1 MLSVTVAIPMYNAAP
16 HLRECLDSVLA
27 QTFRDFEL
35 LIVDDGS
42 TDGCVDIVRSYA
54 DPRIRLLLNRHDYIG
69 SLNLLLSE
77 ARGKYIARMDADDV
91 MVPQRLALQFAYM
104 EAHPD
109 VDLLGGNMVTLGTSD
124 CLYDTSGPCRRVTLQ
139 DMLAGCCLVH
149 PTVMFRTATVRAHG
163 LAYEADYIYAED
175 YRLWMR
181 MLQLDLQLRNLPDVL
196 VRYRF
201 SDGQI
206 SHRHAD
212 RQAATSQRIRR
223 EMRAWQART
232 EAEVAAEEIAFPPSG
247 NELTLV
253 IPFINEGEE
262 VARTVRSAR
271 QYVGDAVDILVV
283 NDHSY
288 DGYDYE
294 ADLAGLNVR
303 YVYNRINIGAAA
315 SKEKGARLCTTPYF
329 ILLDAHMRFYDA
341 AWLTR
346 YLEVLKTDDRRIV
359 CCQTRWL
366 SKKDGVVAEGNKA
379 DTRGAF
385 LRFENVDVLPGIH
398 WGHFRLRGMAPHQVP
413 AVMGATY
420 GASKRYWNRIRGLQG
435 LIHYGCEEAYMCIKA
450 WLEGGECCFL
460 EDVAIGHIYREAAPY
475 PHRSAESFYN
485 NVFIMRC
492 LFPTSLRTYGLEKFR
507 HHYPALYDEIQELLA
522 VRRAQWEPLCEA
534 YRQIC
539 RSDFAQILAMSDV
552 WLPEHIEETQADA
565 RLLPTITAFL
575 DGVDDMSVGL
585 QSGRMARV
593 VYYCLYA
600 AFMGQPQYDD
610 EASCLFAE
618 VCAQLPATWDVSFAD
633 GLSGVGWA
641 IVYLH
646 SHGFLD
652 EVEDLLCTIDTR
664 LMARDPRRFADFSL
678 LSGLG
683 GVLAYVVARLGH
695 CHRTG
700 RPHAFDERYL
710 YELEAQAR
718 RLLVRERDYRCR
730 SYARQLLARHQP
742 DWCILRPEWWEVFSF
757 PAVLNE
763 NRMGWQP
770 SMDSCVGFGL
780 RALGEV
786 NKVHRLLMNPEK
798 QLI

>member
-1 MLSVTVAIPMYNAAP
+1 MPSVTVAIPMYNAAP

-42 TDGCVDIVRSYA
+42 TDDSVDIVRSYA

-91 MVPQRLALQFAYM
+91 MVPRRLALQFAYM

-109 VDLLGGNMVTLGTSD
+109 VDLLGGNMVMLGTSD

-247 NELTLV
+247 NELTPV

-294 ADLAGLNVR
+294 TDLAGLNVR

-329 ILLDAHMRFYDA
+329 ILIDAHMRFYDA

-346 YLEVLKTDDRRIV
+346 YLEVLKADDRRIV
-359 CCQTRWL
+359 CCQTKWL

-385 LRFENVDVLPGIH
+385 LRFEDVDVLPGIH

-450 WLEGGECCFL
+450 WLVGGECCFL
-460 EDVAIGHIYREAAPY
+460 DDVAIGHIYREAAPY

-485 NVFIMRC
+485 NVAHHEQPLSHLAAR
-492 LFPTSLRTYGLEKFR
+492 LRTREVPPPLSRPLRRNPGT
-507 HHYPALYDEIQELLA
+507 P
-522 VRRAQWEPLCEA
+522 RRAPRA
-534 YRQIC
+534 
-539 RSDFAQILAMSDV
+539 V
-552 WLPEHIEETQADA
+552 GT
-565 RLLPTITAFL
+565 
-575 DGVDDMSVGL
+575 SVRG
-585 QSGRMARV
+585 
-593 VYYCLYA
+593 
-600 AFMGQPQYDD
+600 
-610 EASCLFAE
+610 
-618 VCAQLPATWDVSFAD
+618 LPA
-633 GLSGVGWA
+633 
-641 IVYLH
+641 
-646 SHGFLD
+646 
-652 EVEDLLCTIDTR
+652 DL
-664 LMARDPRRFADFSL
+664 PRRLRADS
-678 LSGLG
+678 
-683 GVLAYVVARLGH
+683 R
-695 CHRTG
+695 
-700 RPHAFDERYL
+700 DERRV
-710 YELEAQAR
+710 AA
-718 RLLVRERDYRCR
+718 
-730 SYARQLLARHQP
+730 
-742 DWCILRPEWWEVFSF
+742 
-757 PAVLNE
+757 
-763 NRMGWQP
+763 
-770 SMDSCVGFGL
+770 
-780 RALGEV
+780 
-786 NKVHRLLMNPEK
+786 
-798 QLI
+798 

>member
-35 LIVDDGS
+35 LIVDNGS

-359 CCQTRWL
+359 CCQTKWL

-385 LRFENVDVLPGIH
+385 LRFEDVDVLPGIH

-420 GASKRYWNRIRGLQG
+420 GASKRYWNHIRGLPPADVPRFVANHARRRPRGPQPCAPHRRPRGHLRHHRAEHPRPAPGRDARAGPPELPVRQPPLLPRRHRRLQG
-435 LIHYGCEEAYMCIKA
+435 RR
-450 WLEGGECCFL
+450 
-460 EDVAIGHIYREAAPY
+460 REAEAP
-475 PHRSAESFYN
+475 
-485 NVFIMRC
+485 
-492 LFPTSLRTYGLEKFR
+492 
-507 HHYPALYDEIQELLA
+507 
-522 VRRAQWEPLCEA
+522 
-534 YRQIC
+534 
-539 RSDFAQILAMSDV
+539 
-552 WLPEHIEETQADA
+552 
-565 RLLPTITAFL
+565 
-575 DGVDDMSVGL
+575 
-585 QSGRMARV
+585 
-593 VYYCLYA
+593 
-600 AFMGQPQYDD
+600 
-610 EASCLFAE
+610 
-618 VCAQLPATWDVSFAD
+618 AQLPVPANLAGPEQCIPGKRQPGIRENRAGVQGG
-633 GLSGVGWA
+633 GLAASDAAGA
-641 IVYLH
+641 PH
-646 SHGFLD
+646 A
-652 EVEDLLCTIDTR
+652 LLC
-664 LMARDPRRFADFSL
+664 
-678 LSGLG
+678 G
-683 GVLAYVVARLGH
+683 
-695 CHRTG
+695 
-700 RPHAFDERYL
+700 
-710 YELEAQAR
+710 Q
-718 RLLVRERDYRCR
+718 
-730 SYARQLLARHQP
+730 
-742 DWCILRPEWWEVFSF
+742 
-757 PAVLNE
+757 
-763 NRMGWQP
+763 
-770 SMDSCVGFGL
+770 
-780 RALGEV
+780 RA
-786 NKVHRLLMNPEK
+786 
-798 QLI
+798 